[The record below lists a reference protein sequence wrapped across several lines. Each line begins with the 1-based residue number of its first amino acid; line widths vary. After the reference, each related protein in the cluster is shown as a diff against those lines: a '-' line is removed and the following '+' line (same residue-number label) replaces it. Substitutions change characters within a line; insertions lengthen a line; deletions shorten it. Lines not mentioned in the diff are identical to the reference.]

1 MIARRFLPRDTQEL
15 VLWYERFISPLALIG
30 GFIADNLILLRR
42 VDLWTTDALL
52 GFYLVASGAGIL
64 FLNAADSGRVKSERL
79 QRLVPFVPIVIQFS
93 IGGLFSG
100 YLSLY
105 SRSAAFAGS
114 WVFVIVVA
122 LLLLSNERF
131 LRFYRRLVF
140 QVSLY
145 FVVLYSFF
153 IFVLPVIFKRIGA
166 DMFLLAGVVSLGVT
180 ILFSLLITL
189 VAPERMRAARVN
201 IIATVAALGLFFNI
215 LYFANLIPPL
225 PLALKA
231 GGLYHNVS
239 HETDGTYSL
248 VGETV
253 PWYEAFL
260 RYNIV
265 FHKLPG
271 ESAYVFTA
279 IFAPTG
285 LTTTIIHE
293 WQWLDPTTDAWTT
306 TADIPFEITGGR
318 DGGYRGWSGK
328 YDPAAGR
335 WRVNVLTPSGQLIT
349 RISFTVVDAT
359 TSPTVESSSL

>member
-1 MIARRFLPRDTQEL
+1 MKARRFLPRDTQEL
-15 VLWYERFISPLALIG
+15 VRWYERFISPLALIG

-42 VDLWTTDALL
+42 VDLWTTNALL
-52 GFYLVASGAGIL
+52 GFYLVASGMGIL
-64 FLNAADSGRVKSERL
+64 FLNAADAGRLKSDRL
-79 QRLVPFVPIVIQFS
+79 QRIVPFVPIIVQFS

-114 WVFVIVVA
+114 WVFVTVVA

-131 LRFYRRLVF
+131 LRLYRRLVF

-153 IFVLPVIFKRIGA
+153 IFVLPVLFKRIGA
-166 DMFLLAGVVSLGVT
+166 DMFLLAGVVSVAIT
-180 ILFSLLITL
+180 VAFSLGIGII
-189 VAPERMRAARVN
+189 APERMRAARVN
-201 IIATVAALGLFFNI
+201 ILATIAALALLFNM

-231 GGLYHNVS
+231 GGIYHGVS
-239 HETDGTYSL
+239 RQADGTYTLS
-248 VGETV
+248 GEPV
-253 PWYEAFL
+253 PWYESFL
-260 RYNIV
+260 RYNLV
-265 FHKLPG
+265 FHKVPG

-285 LTTTIIHE
+285 LMTTIVHQ
-293 WQWLDPTTDAWTT
+293 WQWYDSSSSAWKT
-306 TADIPFEITGGR
+306 TAEIPFDITGGR

-328 YDPAAGR
+328 YDPMPGA

-349 RISFTVVDAT
+349 RLSFTVVDAT
-359 TSPTVESSSL
+359 SSPALVPSSL